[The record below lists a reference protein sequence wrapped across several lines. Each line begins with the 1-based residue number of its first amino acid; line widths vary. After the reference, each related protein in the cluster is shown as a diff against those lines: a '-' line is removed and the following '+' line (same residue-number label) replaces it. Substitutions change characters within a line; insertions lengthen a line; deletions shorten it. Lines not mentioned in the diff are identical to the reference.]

1 MLFTGRITA
10 NADVTAVKGDKQVVN
25 FTVAINQR
33 WTNKDGD
40 KKEKSAFVNCA
51 YWRNTGIA
59 EYLTKGAVVEISG
72 WVEAQGYKTN
82 AGEANGRLVCTC
94 DNIKL
99 FSVVAKATRETGKEG
114 KAKAVA
120 GSGADDD
127 DLPF

>member
-10 NADVTAVKGDKQVVN
+10 TAAVNAVKGGKQVVN

-40 KKEKSAFVNCA
+40 KKEKTAFVNCA
-51 YWRNTGIA
+51 YWRNSGIA
-59 EYLTKGAVVEISG
+59 EYLGKGAVVEISG
-72 WVEAQGYKTN
+72 WIEAQGYKTN
-82 AGEANGRLVCTC
+82 AGEVKGRLTCTC

-99 FSVVAKATRETGKEG
+99 FFIAAKAEQKPAKAE
-114 KAKAVA
+114 KAKVA
-120 GSGADDD
+120 SGSGEDDD